1 VEEDTAGLA
10 GAFCYEAFHQLLT
23 ILFSSDLLTVVILY
37 RRNLDKIKPK
47 KNTMKKLLI
56 AFLFLMAGSGMF
68 AQTPKTTKS
77 TTTKVDKS
85 SKMSTTTTSKAPVKK
100 DGTPDMRYK
109 SNKQSTTVTT
119 GPTKK
124 DGTADMRYKTNKK
137 DSPVR
142 KK

>member
-1 VEEDTAGLA
+1 M
-10 GAFCYEAFHQLLT
+10 LT
-23 ILFSSDLLTVVILY
+23 LVTLY
-37 RRNLDKIKPK
+37 KRNLDKIKPK
-47 KNTMKKLLI
+47 KSTMKKLLI

-77 TTTKVDKS
+77 TTTKEHKS
-85 SKMSTTTTSKAPVKK
+85 SEMSTTTTSKAPVKK

-109 SNKQSTTVTT
+109 SNKQSTTITT

-124 DGTADMRYKTNKK
+124 DGSADMRYKSNKK
-137 DSPVR
+137 DSTVR